1 MLTCHLEQTRRN
13 RMVVHQVPIRCVVV
27 ADCVGAGD
35 AGDHSLQTAA
45 RLEPGNLKI
54 HTF

>member
-1 MLTCHLEQTRRN
+1 
-13 RMVVHQVPIRCVVV
+13 MVVHQVPIRCVVV

-54 HTF
+54 LAF